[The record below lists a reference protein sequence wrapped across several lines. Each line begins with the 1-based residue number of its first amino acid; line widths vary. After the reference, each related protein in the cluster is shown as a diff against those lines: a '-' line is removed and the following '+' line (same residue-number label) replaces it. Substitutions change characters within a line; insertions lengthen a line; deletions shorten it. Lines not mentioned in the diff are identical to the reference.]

1 MTSGKLVLPFDT
13 SPRIRSRY
21 DTLVVSHGNDYE
33 GEDDKKNGKEYAAF
47 LREQER
53 KCGPDGYLDSSKYTH
68 TFELKGKVIDTKQ
81 ARSKQNGA
89 TKPELAPLAP
99 TTKTTVCVG
108 KPKADTVVDLMSKI
122 IKDEKDFNKRMKV
135 IEDHMLQH
143 KQEER
148 ELKRSEG
155 DVIKN
160 QQQLRRTMRDYE
172 NAILRKKQAEARKI
186 LENQK
191 KEFFIT
197 RDHVH
202 RKEQMNKSRIEQTLT
217 KAQQDK
223 DEDRKVFVSVGDL
236 ERKYRA
242 KIAEIEMRRTEVM
255 RLNEEYTKKLKM
267 KEEETFKLNRD
278 LAEIALAVNME
289 AQKRRAIH
297 FQHIKD
303 HHAES
308 KDKMQVGN
316 EIESAYETK
325 VKKTQI
331 KGDQFENNRRR
342 LSLDLTVSKSNLE
355 EKSRDEG
362 RQLLDTRNRLQDNFI
377 LQKQLQESAL
387 NAKLDL
393 KSKKM
398 NSRLQAHE
406 SRKQM
411 RLKEFSLQKRRQ
423 YEQKET
429 QWEDRFQKRNQDS
442 KRRENEDNL
451 KHITK
456 EVNKLEEVE
465 HDLFNRVR
473 NAEYT
478 RKQREQMC
486 KRLKGKLLD
495 LRRKNAE
502 TLKRQMLQCLE
513 QEKEVEQKLLREQ
526 AELDKAHVNREENYL
541 TLQQHRIKMR
551 EDQYVLSETAR
562 EHNRL
567 MRIGEK
573 TDDLSASVS

>member
-1 MTSGKLVLPFDT
+1 MSSGKLVLPFDT
-13 SPRIRSRY
+13 NQKIKSRY
-21 DTLVVSHGNDYE
+21 DTLALSLGNDYE
-33 GEDDKKNGKEYAAF
+33 EDDDKKNGKEYAAF

-68 TFELKGKVIDTKQ
+68 SFELKGKVVDTKTGPSKGSR
-81 ARSKQNGA
+81 RSRPDHPQ
-89 TKPELAPLAP
+89 PV
-99 TTKTTVCVG
+99 KTSTPVNKAKSSTVI
-108 KPKADTVVDLMSKI
+108 DLMSKI
-122 IKDEKDFNKRMKV
+122 GKEEKDFDKRMKV
-135 IEDHMLQH
+135 IEDHMWQH

-148 ELKRSEG
+148 ELKRFEG

-160 QQQLRRTMRDYE
+160 QQHLRRTMRDYE
-172 NAILRKKQAEARKI
+172 NAIIRKKQTEAKKL

-202 RKEQMNKSRIEQTLT
+202 KKEQMNKNKIEQTIT
-217 KAQQDK
+217 KSQQEK
-223 DEDRKVFVSVGDL
+223 DEDRKIFVSVGDL

-242 KIAEIEMRRTEVM
+242 KIAEIEVRRSEVM
-255 RLNEEYTKKLKM
+255 RLNEEYTKKLEM
-267 KEEETFKLNRD
+267 KEEETFKLNRE

-303 HHAES
+303 HHSEA
-308 KDKMQVGN
+308 KNKMNVGN
-316 EIESAYETK
+316 ELEETFETK
-325 VKKTQI
+325 VKKTQN
-331 KGDQFENNRRR
+331 KGDQFETNRRR
-342 LSLDLTVSKSNLE
+342 LSLDLVVSKSNLQ

-362 RQLLDTRNRLQDNFI
+362 RQLLDTRNRLQDNSV
-377 LQKQLQESAL
+377 LQRQLQEAAL
-387 NAKLDL
+387 NCKLDM

-406 SRKQM
+406 ARKQT
-411 RLKEFSLQKRRQ
+411 RLRDISFQKKKQFENKELQWEERYQKRS
-423 YEQKET
+423 YEA
-429 QWEDRFQKRNQDS
+429 
-442 KRRENEDNL
+442 KRRGNEDNL

-456 EVNKLEEVE
+456 EVNKLEEME
-465 HDLFNRVR
+465 HDLFNKVR

-486 KRLKGKLLD
+486 KRLKGKLLE

-502 TLKRQMLQCLE
+502 TVKRQMLECLE
-513 QEKEVEQKLLREQ
+513 KEKELEQKLLREQ
-526 AELDKAHVNREENYL
+526 AELDKAHANREEGYL
-541 TLQQHRIKMR
+541 TLQQHRMKMR
-551 EDQYVLSETAR
+551 EDQYILSETSR

-567 MRIGEK
+567 QRIGERN
-573 TDDLSASVS
+573 DQLSASVP